1 MLDTM
6 EDRPPIITVKDS
18 PSPSTGGVTPQ
29 LESTKPQMF
38 RFLSNI
44 FKVIVPRDHTGSGFD
59 EWPASLERADGG
71 LEIGK
76 ALRAVVSILQYLREK
91 SPAIIAP
98 ATKVLA
104 DGSRYGKL
112 AMVVSEVLQE
122 EELLADM
129 RSEPWRLPFG
139 DEKMLDFYLDLL
151 AADEIEHDW
160 TSDALRLIGNTC
172 ADLGSYRDKFLP
184 FTATDRDSRHQ
195 SRACTCQ
202 AEAASLAR
210 SVASRGESKHCHRCA
225 M

>member
-18 PSPSTGGVTPQ
+18 PSPSTGEVTPQ

-44 FKVIVPRDHTGSGFD
+44 FETIVPRDHTGSGFD
-59 EWPASLERADGG
+59 EWPAFLERADGG

-76 ALRAVVSILQYLREK
+76 ALRTVVSILQYLREN

-122 EELLADM
+122 GEHWLIRAQSRGDYLSEM
-129 RSEPWRLPFG
+129 RRC
-139 DEKMLDFYLDLL
+139 
-151 AADEIEHDW
+151 W
-160 TSDALRLIGNTC
+160 TSTLI
-172 ADLGSYRDKFLP
+172 FLP
-184 FTATDRDSRHQ
+184 QMKLSMIGLRML
-195 SRACTCQ
+195 C
-202 AEAASLAR
+202 
-210 SVASRGESKHCHRCA
+210 V
-225 M
+225 